1 MEKTHK
7 HLTQDQRSEIYL
19 LHAGGK
25 SRGKISQILGVH
37 KSTISRE
44 LKRNKDPNIG
54 DYLPDKAQILAQQR
68 RNRPGSKIE
77 RSKALQTTIVDHIAM
92 GWSPEVIAGRL
103 KTENVEHTISHE
115 SIYKWIYGEGKK
127 HNLVQYLVR
136 KKRKR
141 GMRPCRKAKASLI
154 PDRLS
159 IHERPLEFLKEFG
172 HWEGD
177 TVIFAG
183 NKGALVT
190 LYERISKVVLAKK
203 APQKKADIV
212 EETIQNILEELPEES
227 RKSITFDNGG
237 EFAQHMKLR
246 ESLQDKT
253 YFCDPYSSWQ
263 KGGVENANGIIRRDV
278 PKGSKEK
285 DYTDI
290 DIELIINDINNTPRK
305 SLGFL
310 TPIEKF
316 NALLFK
322 TKPVLSNFFNPVA
335 FQL

>member
-1 MEKTHK
+1 MGKTHK
-7 HLTQDQRSEIYL
+7 HLTQDKRSELYL

-25 SRGKISQILGVH
+25 AQGTIAKILGVH

-44 LKRNKDPNIG
+44 LKRNKDPAIG
-54 DYLPDKAQILAQQR
+54 AYLPDKAQILAQQR
-68 RNRPGSKIE
+68 RSRPGSKIG
-77 RSKALQTTIVDHIAM
+77 RSKALQTTIIDHIAM

-127 HNLVQYLVR
+127 HNLIPYLVR

-141 GMRPCRKAKASLI
+141 GQRPCRKAKASLI

-159 IHERPLEFLKEFG
+159 IHERPLEFLEEFG
-172 HWEGD
+172 HWEGV

-203 APQKKADIV
+203 VPQKKADIV
-212 EETIQNILEELPEES
+212 EGVIQNILEDLPEES
-227 RKSITFDNGG
+227 KKSITFDNGR
-237 EFAQHMKLR
+237 EFAHHMKLR
-246 ESLQDKT
+246 ESLKDKT

-263 KGGVENANGIIRRDV
+263 KGGVENANGIIRRDI

-285 DYTDI
+285 DYTDM

-316 NALLFK
+316 NALSFN
-322 TKPVLSNFFNPVA
+322 TKPVLSNFFNSVA

>member
-1 MEKTHK
+1 MGKTHK
-7 HLTQDQRSEIYL
+7 HLTQEKRSEIYL

-25 SRGKISQILGVH
+25 SRGTIAKILGVH

-44 LKRNKDPNIG
+44 LKRNTDSNVGI
-54 DYLPDKAQILAQQR
+54 YLPDKAQVLAQQR
-68 RNRPGSKIE
+68 RGCPGSKIE
-77 RSKALQTTIVDHIAM
+77 RFKVLQTTIVDHLAM

-103 KTENVEHTISHE
+103 KTENFEHTISHE

-127 HNLVQYLVR
+127 HNLIQYLVR
-136 KKRKR
+136 RKRKR
-141 GMRPCRKAKASLI
+141 GQRPCRKAKASLI

-159 IHERPLEFLKEFG
+159 IHERPKEFLKEFG

-203 APQKKADIV
+203 VPQKKADIV
-212 EETIQNILEELPEES
+212 EEAIQNILEDLPEKS
-227 RKSITFDNGG
+227 RKSMTFDNGG
-237 EFAQHMKLR
+237 EFAQHMLLR
-246 ESLQDKT
+246 KSLQDKT

-263 KGGVENANGIIRRDV
+263 KGGVENANGIIRRDI

-285 DYTDI
+285 DYTDM

-316 NALLFK
+316 NSLLFDA
-322 TKPVLSNFFNPVA
+322 KPVLSNFFN
-335 FQL
+335 